1 MKNYKIT
8 SSPPHPSAPSPKVWA
23 KPLSSNPN
31 SSELDEK
38 HGIQVVPMDSKLKR
52 KINPVHWSPM
62 FTGKNKNKPAGPSGI
77 LTNGHLEKENNDKQT
92 KPEGPHRRQN

>member
-1 MKNYKIT
+1 MKKYKIT
-8 SSPPHPSAPSPKVWA
+8 SSPLHPSAQSPKVWA
-23 KPLSSNPN
+23 KTLSSNPN

-38 HGIQVVPMDSKLKR
+38 HGIKVVPMDSTSKR
-52 KINPVHWSPM
+52 NTDPVHRSPM

-77 LTNGHLEKENNDKQT
+77 LTNGHLEKEKNDKQT